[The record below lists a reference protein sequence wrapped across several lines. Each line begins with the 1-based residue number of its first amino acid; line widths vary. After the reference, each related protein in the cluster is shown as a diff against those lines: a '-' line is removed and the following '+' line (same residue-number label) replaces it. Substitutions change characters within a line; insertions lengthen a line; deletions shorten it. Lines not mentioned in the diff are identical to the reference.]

1 MPKKSMFGFITFSF
15 SQGAALQNTEPPPAF
30 EILMSAPVRRFF
42 PEPRQQL
49 NGGWR
54 RARVLHPSEDLS
66 ELPPLRSVVAGQ
78 EYHCPRTRSLR
89 GSLPK
94 LLLDGWVP
102 LVTLL
107 GRLYADSC
115 TGGLRASSASLFHF
129 WLIRLMSFQSL
140 DMYFSSCT
148 RWTENVPSL
157 LIGIKSRL
165 FTTSFEKFFNFFQN
179 SSFALT
185 DSLLPDMHDPRNLLL
200 CFLILIPQRQQDFL
214 FHG

>member
-1 MPKKSMFGFITFSF
+1 MRR
-15 SQGAALQNTEPPPAF
+15 AAPAF
-30 EILMSAPVRRFF
+30 EILMLAPVRRFF

-78 EYHCPRTRSLR
+78 EYHCPRIRSLR

-102 LVTLL
+102 LVTFL
-107 GRLYADSC
+107 GRLYTENLYRWSSRI
-115 TGGLRASSASLFHF
+115 LRIAVPFLAHPLDV
-129 WLIRLMSFQSL
+129 IQSL
-140 DMYFSSCT
+140 DMYFSSCM
-148 RWTENVPSL
+148 RRTENVPSL

-179 SSFALT
+179 SSFALA
-185 DSLLPDMHDPRNLLL
+185 DSLLSDMHN
-200 CFLILIPQRQQDFL
+200 F
-214 FHG
+214 

>member
-1 MPKKSMFGFITFSF
+1 M
-15 SQGAALQNTEPPPAF
+15 L
-30 EILMSAPVRRFF
+30 APVRRFF
-42 PEPRQQL
+42 PEPRQRL
-49 NGGWR
+49 NGGWHR
-54 RARVLHPSEDLS
+54 SRVLHPSEDLS

-107 GRLYADSC
+107 GRLYAGTFLPHRWSSRI
-115 TGGLRASSASLFHF
+115 LRIAVPFQAHPLDV
-129 WLIRLMSFQSL
+129 IQSL

-148 RWTENVPSL
+148 RRTENVPSL

-179 SSFALT
+179 SSFALA
-185 DSLLPDMHDPRNLLL
+185 DSLLSDMHN
-200 CFLILIPQRQQDFL
+200 F
-214 FHG
+214 

>member
-1 MPKKSMFGFITFSF
+1 MGDFK
-15 SQGAALQNTEPPPAF
+15 QRRLAA
-30 EILMSAPVRRFF
+30 AP
-42 PEPRQQL
+42 
-49 NGGWR
+49 
-54 RARVLHPSEDLS
+54 RVLHPSEDLS

-102 LVTLL
+102 LVTFL
-107 GRLYADSC
+107 GRLYTENLYRWSSRI
-115 TGGLRASSASLFHF
+115 LRIAVPFQAHPLDV
-129 WLIRLMSFQSL
+129 IQSL

-148 RWTENVPSL
+148 RRTENVPSL

-179 SSFALT
+179 SSFALA
-185 DSLLPDMHDPRNLLL
+185 DSLLSDMHN
-200 CFLILIPQRQQDFL
+200 F
-214 FHG
+214 

>member
-1 MPKKSMFGFITFSF
+1 MRR
-15 SQGAALQNTEPPPAF
+15 AAPAF
-30 EILMSAPVRRFF
+30 EILMLAPVRHFF
-42 PEPRQQL
+42 PEQRQRL

-54 RARVLHPSEDLS
+54 RARALHPSEDLS

-107 GRLYADSC
+107 GRLYAGTFLPHRWSSRI
-115 TGGLRASSASLFHF
+115 LRIAVPFLAHPLDV
-129 WLIRLMSFQSL
+129 IQSL

-148 RWTENVPSL
+148 RRTENVPSL

-179 SSFALT
+179 SSFALA
-185 DSLLPDMHDPRNLLL
+185 DSLLSDMHN
-200 CFLILIPQRQQDFL
+200 F
-214 FHG
+214 

>member
-1 MPKKSMFGFITFSF
+1 MF
-15 SQGAALQNTEPPPAF
+15 
-30 EILMSAPVRRFF
+30 APVRRFF
-42 PEPRQQL
+42 PEPRQRL

-54 RARVLHPSEDLS
+54 RSRVLHPSEDLS

-107 GRLYADSC
+107 GRLYAVSY

-129 WLIRLMSFQSL
+129 WLIRLMSFSRWICTFQAAREHVLKIPLTPYPYSSPCCTKL
-140 DMYFSSCT
+140 FSRFQKFQQFCQ
-148 RWTENVPSL
+148 N
-157 LIGIKSRL
+157 GIL
-165 FTTSFEKFFNFFQN
+165 FVVQCHERNAEFFGCFPFAAVFEEKHINE
-179 SSFALT
+179 LT
-185 DSLLPDMHDPRNLLL
+185 
-200 CFLILIPQRQQDFL
+200 LIL
-214 FHG
+214 

>member
-1 MPKKSMFGFITFSF
+1 M
-15 SQGAALQNTEPPPAF
+15 L
-30 EILMSAPVRRFF
+30 APVRRFF
-42 PEPRQQL
+42 PEPRQRL
-49 NGGWR
+49 NGGWHR
-54 RARVLHPSEDLS
+54 SRVLHPSEDLS
-66 ELPPLRSVVAGQ
+66 ELSPLLEAVAGQ

-107 GRLYADSC
+107 GRLYTENLYRWSSRI
-115 TGGLRASSASLFHF
+115 LRIAVPFLAHPLDV
-129 WLIRLMSFQSL
+129 IQSL

-179 SSFALT
+179 SSFALA
-185 DSLLPDMHDPRNLLL
+185 DSLLSDMHN
-200 CFLILIPQRQQDFL
+200 F
-214 FHG
+214 